1 MTAPPRLRP
10 GPPLN
15 SGALPHGKIYA
26 AAVRRFQHN
35 FLRER
40 VCTDLDEAFA
50 RAVDTCE
57 RLIPVFKLQAA

>member
-1 MTAPPRLRP
+1 MDIDQAH
-10 GPPLN
+10 
-15 SGALPHGKIYA
+15 AAYIAQIDLPHGKIYA